1 VLTEDEA
8 AWVLAW
14 QHRPDGTAQL
24 LGDTIRAV
32 RGLGAYE
39 RVALDELVSE
49 YVRLMGACE
58 RIERTAIPQAY
69 TRHLS
74 RAPGDGPCH
83 AASCSAWRLHSGG
96 QGCMRGAGPGR
107 QGESAG
113 RRERCGAAQGS

>member
-1 VLTEDEA
+1 M
-8 AWVLAW
+8 LAW

-24 LGDTIRAV
+24 LGDTLHAV

-74 RAPGDGPCH
+74 RAPGCRPSLRAP
-83 AASCSAWRLHSGG
+83 AAAQRRA
-96 QGCMRGAGPGR
+96 GCMSGAGPGR
-107 QGESAG
+107 RRKPAR
-113 RRERCGAAQGS
+113 RRERCGSAQGS

>member
-24 LGDTIRAV
+24 LGDTIHAV

-74 RAPGDGPCH
+74 RAPRCGPCR
-83 AASCSAWRLHSGG
+83 AAACSAWRLHGGG
-96 QGCMRGAGPGR
+96 QGCMHVAGPGR
-107 QGESAG
+107 RRRPAR